1 MSESMQT
8 EMSRAITQVALLS
21 ERLHVFEQQTRTAR
35 QNETDCRNELN
46 AAQKKVDDLVGI
58 LKKQAGRDTYWK
70 EGAL

>member
-21 ERLHVFEQQTRTAR
+21 ERLRVFEQQTRTAR

-70 EGAL
+70 GGAL